1 MQEKLLLSKTSGEVE
16 YDAHFVKK
24 LFLHTLER
32 SFESVNVLQEVRSVF
47 RHPDTKVEQILSV
60 TQRESVEERENQSYY
75 PVKHQRSTFFR
86 VIIVLA
92 VLLVP
97 NTMTMNSFQI
107 GSEFTSVI
115 NKVNKQLSSF

>member
-1 MQEKLLLSKTSGEVE
+1 M
-16 YDAHFVKK
+16 
-24 LFLHTLER
+24 
-32 SFESVNVLQEVRSVF
+32 F

-115 NKVNKQLSSF
+115 NKVNKQLSSL